1 MEPSLWMF
9 LIIITIIDLY
19 IYKWYIISI
28 NDISFMDIS
37 FMDIVIFIYSGG
49 EFYAKKGFY

>member
-9 LIIITIIDLY
+9 FIIITIIDLY
-19 IYKWYIISI
+19 IYRWYIISI